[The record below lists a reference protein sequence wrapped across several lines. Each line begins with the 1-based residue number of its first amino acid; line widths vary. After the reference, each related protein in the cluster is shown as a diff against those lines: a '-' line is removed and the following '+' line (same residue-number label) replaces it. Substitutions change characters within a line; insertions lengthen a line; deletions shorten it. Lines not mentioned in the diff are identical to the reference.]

1 MLDVDVIA
9 DAGAAAVSLDPVRAR
24 LLAELSVPASAS
36 QLASRLDL
44 PRQKVNYHVRALE
57 QHGLVALVE
66 ERRKGNCTERVVQA
80 RAASFVIS
88 PEALHSVAPDPKR
101 SRDRLSARWLLALA
115 GQLVRDLGSLIAG
128 AHAAGKRVAT
138 IGMDGEISFRS
149 AADRAAFA
157 AELTTAITGLVSKY
171 HDQSAPEGRRYRLV
185 VAVHPATRPAST
197 AHDKERTKS

>member
-9 DAGAAAVSLDPVRAR
+9 DAGAAAASLDPVRAR
-24 LLAELSVPASAS
+24 LLAELSVPSSAS

>member
-9 DAGAAAVSLDPVRAR
+9 DAGAAAASLDPVRAR
-24 LLAELSVPASAS
+24 LLAELSVPSSAS

-171 HDQSAPEGRRYRLV
+171 HDQSAPDGRRYRLV